1 MLPGQ
6 DEIAT
11 DAGVRIEQVDDI
23 VHQDS
28 EDIAVLDY
36 LKTIEDREEVLDD
49 FKEICQKTPEH
60 DMCKKHGSHY
70 HCPSNPDEFLEKPF
84 TDDQKAEM
92 LYFTNEKRSLI
103 ANGTENETGASNMRE
118 ITWDKCLEI
127 VAQRWA
133 DQCVNGH
140 DHIEERECPGFND
153 VGQNIKMNWSTKKD
167 TPLKIEKA
175 VNSWYKEKKDFD
187 EMPNDDRVSNFQF
200 QEYPAIGH
208 YTQLVWAD
216 TYKVGCG
223 ASWFK
228 DGSKSK
234 SGKFWY
240 KTIIVCNYGPMGN
253 TNHRSMYEEGTACA
267 NCPAGFTSCKNSLCN
282 AS

>member
-1 MLPGQ
+1 
-6 DEIAT
+6 
-11 DAGVRIEQVDDI
+11 
-23 VHQDS
+23 
-28 EDIAVLDY
+28 
-36 LKTIEDREEVLDD
+36 
-49 FKEICQKTPEH
+49 
-60 DMCKKHGSHY
+60 
-70 HCPSNPDEFLEKPF
+70 
-84 TDDQKAEM
+84 
-92 LYFTNEKRSLI
+92 
-103 ANGTENETGASNMRE
+103 
-118 ITWDKCLEI
+118 
-127 VAQRWA
+127 
-133 DQCVNGH
+133 
-140 DHIEERECPGFND
+140 
-153 VGQNIKMNWSTKKD
+153 MNWSTKKD

-216 TYKVGCG
+216 TYKVVNSGRYQEQKYEMSKFNIYKLSSILFNKPNFDFLQVGCG

-253 TNHRSMYEEGTACA
+253 TQHASMYEEGAACG

>member
-1 MLPGQ
+1 MLPMVPGQ
-6 DEIAT
+6 MEIAT
-11 DAGVRIEQVDDI
+11 DTAVRIEKVNEA
-23 VHQDS
+23 HENT

-70 HCPSNPDEFLEKPF
+70 HCPSNSDDFLQKPF

-103 ANGTENETGASNMRE
+103 ANGTESETGASNMRE
-118 ITWDKCLEI
+118 MSWDKCLET

-140 DHIEERECPGFND
+140 DHIAERECPGF
-153 VGQNIKMNWSTKKD
+153 
-167 TPLKIEKA
+167 
-175 VNSWYKEKKDFD
+175 
-187 EMPNDDRVSNFQF
+187 
-200 QEYPAIGH
+200 
-208 YTQLVWAD
+208 
-216 TYKVGCG
+216 
-223 ASWFK
+223 
-228 DGSKSK
+228 K

-267 NCPAGFTSCKNSLCN
+267 KCPTGFESCNNSLCKAN
-282 AS
+282 